1 MRWIFLSGM
10 LFSMTVVAEDVSF
23 VTPEVKCLNDHTIPF
38 IKSEIPSKE
47 IVDKAYVLCRP
58 ELDEWK
64 KSLEPLPDEMK
75 QHMRKELYDFY
86 IRMIEKRRNYEVSK
100 AAKAFH
106 RDTL

>member
-1 MRWIFLSGM
+1 MSWIFLPGM
-10 LFSMTVVAEDVSF
+10 LFSITVIADDRSF
-23 VTPEVKCLNDHTIPF
+23 ETSEVKCLNDHTIPF
-38 IKSEIPSKE
+38 IKSEIPPE
-47 IVDKAYVLCRP
+47 ETVDEAYVICRP

-100 AAKAFH
+100 DAKATH
-106 RDTL
+106 